1 MKGQYESIIQQ
12 KDAQNETILFQKES
26 DWKKKQNDVEHDCK
40 KKLVKLMHDTF
51 EQIQT
56 SQNNAQ
62 LEKDTMTNIFQEK
75 QLNDENVITE
85 LEKKIKKNERQSIV
99 MIKNINDKE
108 IENKLIIERIKK
120 EMELSL
126 LAYQGRESVLKD
138 EIEKKENQL
147 KNYEDMGKVK
157 FDIDIEIQIRH
168 DCGFLLQI
176 LPYNANCCYLF
187 SNFFDR
193 FFIP

>member
-1 MKGQYESIIQQ
+1 MMKNQYETIIQQ
-12 KDAQNETILFQKES
+12 KDAHNETVLFQKES
-26 DWKKKQNDVEHDCK
+26 DWKKKHNDVEHDCK

-56 SQNNAQ
+56 TQNNAQ
-62 LEKDTMTNIFQEK
+62 LEKDTMTNSFQEK
-75 QLNDENVITE
+75 QINDENIIIE
-85 LEKKIKKNERQSIV
+85 LEKKIKKNERQSIIL
-99 MIKNINDKE
+99 IKNINDKE

-120 EMELSL
+120 EMENSL

-157 FDIDIEIQIRH
+157 FDIEI
-168 DCGFLLQI
+168 
-176 LPYNANCCYLF
+176 
-187 SNFFDR
+187 
-193 FFIP
+193 